1 MTGNSEMLSKMI
13 YSQKPDTQEN
23 DITGM
28 EVTRKQANAE
38 EIAFRHQPL
47 EERTEAFG
55 GSLGPYTEFD
65 WGEPE
70 GREVLR

>member
-1 MTGNSEMLSKMI
+1 
-13 YSQKPDTQEN
+13 
-23 DITGM
+23 M
-28 EVTRKQANAE
+28 EVTRKQAIAE